1 MLSKNQ
7 KENPDLFRSRLD
19 QMINRKHPLF
29 VLAHQ
34 IDWSYFE
41 KKFGPTYVDGVGSP
55 GKPIRLM
62 VGLHYLKY
70 TFSESDEALVEK
82 FIENP
87 YWQYFCGFQYFQHT
101 FPIDP
106 SSMTRFRQRIGSVGA
121 EELLKEALNTAKR
134 NGYLHESHL
143 NKVNIDTTVQEKA
156 IAFPTDARLY
166 YKMREALVR
175 AAEQRGIELRQNY
188 KRVAKKVLAKQG
200 RYGQARQLNRA
211 RRMTKK
217 LKIYLGCVYRDIQRK
232 VVEPDEKLTKLLTTA
247 ERLLNQKKD
256 DKNKMYSIH
265 AQEVECISK
274 GKAHKRYE
282 FGCKVGMVTSSKDN
296 WILGIQALH
305 GNPYDGH
312 TLTDSLTQ
320 MERLTD
326 WKAKEAYVDL
336 GYRGHDYQGET
347 QIHTV
352 NYRHMKK
359 LTRAVKKWFKRRS
372 AIEPIF
378 GHVKYDN
385 RMDRNYLKGQEG
397 DQINAL
403 LSGCGFNMRK
413 LLAVFFCLK
422 YFWQKF
428 TQNVKNLVLFEP
440 GFVGMN

>member
-70 TFSESDEALVEK
+70 TFSESDEALVDK

-106 SSMTRFRQRIGSVGA
+106 SSMTRFRRRIGSVGA
-121 EELLKEALNTAKR
+121 EKLFKEALNTAKR
-134 NGYLHESHL
+134 SGYLKESHL

-175 AAEQRGIELRQNY
+175 AAEHRGIELRQNY
-188 KRVAKKVLAKQG
+188 RRVAKKVLAKQG
-200 RYGQARQLNRA
+200 RYGQVRQLNRA
-211 RRMTKK
+211 RKMTRK
-217 LKIYLGCVYRDIQRK
+217 LKTYLGCLYRDIRRK
-232 VVEPDEKLTKLLTTA
+232 EEEPDEKLTRLLTLA
-247 ERLLNQKKD
+247 ERLLTQKKE
-256 DKNKMYSIH
+256 DKNKLYSIH

-312 TLTDSLTQ
+312 TLKDSLTQ
-320 MERLTD
+320 MEHLTD
-326 WKAKEAYVDL
+326 GKAKEAYVDL
-336 GYRGHDYQGET
+336 GYKGYDYRGDT
-347 QIHTV
+347 QIHLV
-352 NYRHMKK
+352 NYRQMKK
-359 LTRAVKKWFKRRS
+359 LTRAVKKWFKRRA

-422 YFWQKF
+422 YIWQKF
-428 TQNVKNLVLFEP
+428 TQNVKKSVLFEP